1 MKTEPLVSI
10 CIVTYNHVNY
20 IKECLDGILMQKTTF
35 PFEIILGEDESDDG
49 TREICIDY
57 ANRFPDTIQLFL
69 RSREDV
75 IYINGNAT
83 GRFNMVENLKAARGK
98 YIAICEGD
106 DYWTDPLKLQKQ
118 VDFLEKNGG
127 YAICAHNVNELNT
140 FTGLVAIKPG
150 KTKLIDYNLDN
161 YIINNKTPT
170 CSLVFD
176 KKYLKLDIGFP
187 EWFCKVNFGDWAIV
201 LMILKNSGKLC
212 AVLPDVMGT
221 YRIHANGI
229 HGKLYQDSKAFRSA
243 FKEHLRFIKT
253 LRKELLYEKK
263 HKLLIVK
270 KRIKIHKRL
279 YKLNL
284 ECKNFCMALIHQ
296 IKSMYYKL
304 EFKLTLK
311 NH

>member
-1 MKTEPLVSI
+1 MILSVRLQ
-10 CIVTYNHVNY
+10 CFNHGLFIESALQSVLSQ
-20 IKECLDGILMQKTTF
+20 ETSF
-35 PFEIILGEDESDDG
+35 PFEVVVGDDFSTDNSIEIIEKVI
-49 TREICIDY
+49 RENTNTNITFHLLKRVHGDLY
-57 ANRFPDTIQLFL
+57 SIQ
-69 RSREDV
+69 RK
-75 IYINGNAT
+75 AK
-83 GRFNMVENLKAARGK
+83 GRLYNFYDILNNCKGK
-98 YIAICEGD
+98 YIALLDGD

-161 YIINNKTPT
+161 YIINNKTPA
-170 CSLVFD
+170 CSLVFE

-284 ECKNFCMALIHQ
+284 ECKNFSMALIHQ
-296 IKSMYYKL
+296 IKRMYYKL